1 MIRTIIDIGRIALCF
16 LLVVGLVAQGQVA
29 LVSSDSAFILRGSSV
44 NPSAGVPNWPLL
56 PGDTIQA
63 GQTPVTITFPDG
75 STVILAPGSSGR
87 VGMVNGVPMFQLDS
101 GTAHFTL
108 KKKGAVVLRKA
119 GNVVEPQD
127 LVGEIDFGG
136 NKPPAGWWTAKRTTG
151 VVVGAAG
158 AAALGIGLAQRN
170 PSPSQ

>member
-1 MIRTIIDIGRIALCF
+1 M
-16 LLVVGLVAQGQVA
+16 
-29 LVSSDSAFILRGSSV
+29 

-63 GQTPVTITFPDG
+63 GKTPVTITFPDG
-75 STVILAPGSSGR
+75 STVLLAPGASGR
-87 VGMVNGVPMFQLDS
+87 VNMSNGVPVFQLDS
-101 GTAHFTL
+101 GSAHFTL
-108 KKKGAVVLRKA
+108 KKKGAVILRT
-119 GNVVEPQD
+119 GNSVTNPAD
-127 LVGEIDFGG
+127 LVGDLDFGG
-136 NKPPAGWWTAKRTTG
+136 TKPPAGWWTAGRTTG